1 MKLQISKKIFNPHFL
16 SLLEDNE
23 HTVMLLL
30 GGASSGKSYFVS
42 QRIIYRCL
50 VDKRKVLV
58 LRKSATD
65 MERSCWADL
74 MGTLD
79 RWKIASKVKINK
91 SLKTIEFPNGS
102 QILAMG
108 IDNQE
113 KIKSIPAIN
122 DIWIEEC
129 SECIYDD
136 FFQVKMRM
144 RGTGKLKN
152 QCMLST
158 NPISKVSWVFHHFFE
173 DGCKEEDCI
182 IDRSTY
188 KDNPFTN
195 ETTIKALESYK
206 DTNPLYYQVYCL
218 GEFGSLGKRVYNNW
232 RVEDLPIAD
241 LVKKGYQSMVGLD
254 FGFVNDPT
262 AITVSLLDDQ
272 NKKIYI
278 INEFYETGLTNPE
291 IVQQIEKMGL
301 MKSVIIADSA
311 EAKSIE
317 EIKRLGVRRIK
328 ESIKGQGSVLAG
340 IQKLQEYEL
349 IVDSGC
355 SFIVEELENYSWK
368 KDKQTN
374 EYYNEP
380 EDKNNHLMDALRYSL
395 QCVNL
400 AQPLKTMPKSIL
412 GL

>member
-1 MKLQISKKIFNPHFL
+1 
-16 SLLEDNE
+16 
-23 HTVMLLL
+23 
-30 GGASSGKSYFVS
+30 
-42 QRIIYRCL
+42 
-50 VDKRKVLV
+50 
-58 LRKSATD
+58 

-79 RWKIASKVKINK
+79 RWKITGKVKINK
-91 SLKTIEFPNGS
+91 SLRTIDFPNGS

-129 SECIYDD
+129 SDCVYDD

-152 QCMLST
+152 QIMLST
-158 NPISKVSWVFHHFFE
+158 NPISKASWVYHHFFE

-195 ETTIKALESYK
+195 ETTIQALESYK
-206 DTNPLYYQVYCL
+206 TTNFYYYQVYCL

-241 LVKKGYQSMVGLD
+241 LIKKGYQTLCSVD

-262 AITVSLLDDQ
+262 AIILALLDEE
-272 NKKIYI
+272 NKKIYV

-301 MKSVIIADSA
+301 MKAVIIADSA
-311 EAKSIE
+311 EMKSIE

-328 ESIKGQGSVLAG
+328 PSVKGQGSVQAG
-340 IQKLQEYEL
+340 IQKLQEYEI
-349 IVDSGC
+349 IVDVGC
-355 SFIVEELENYSWK
+355 IHTAEELENYSWK

-395 QCVNL
+395 QC
-400 AQPLKTMPKSIL
+400 AEQGQRLKTLPKSAL